1 MTAPLRNPVL
11 WQARHRRF
19 AVVAECCMPP
29 EDAPCT
35 QVQCRYHLAHTGVGD
50 RQWSPTRD
58 CALTVANEGSL
69 TRDEVAEVLGISDE
83 RVRQIE
89 ERAVTK
95 LKNSPVLR
103 RLFDEFDH
111 PGRILRSLKP

>member
-1 MTAPLRNPVL
+1 MTAALRDPVL
-11 WQARHRRF
+11 WKIRHRRF
-19 AVVAECCMPP
+19 AAVTECSTPP
-29 EDAPCT
+29 GDAPCA

-69 TRDEVAEVLGISDE
+69 TRDEVAAVLGISDE

-95 LKNSPVLR
+95 LKNSAALR
-103 RLFDEFDH
+103 ALFDELER
-111 PGRILRSLKP
+111 PGRRPGASKP